1 MTVASGNNHCR
12 SPRSHGI
19 VVTGPMAEKSILQ
32 GDLSKIQLP
41 DVLSFLAMIRQ
52 TGKLVVRRTQPQLDR
67 SIHWKEGEIIFA
79 SSSSP
84 EHSLGQFLLRNGKI
98 TQDQYDE
105 SKRRV
110 TPQLRHGKLLVQ
122 MGALSPK
129 DLWWGVKNQVL
140 EIIYSLFTWKDG
152 EFFFVESS
160 EELAQE
166 RIVLQINTSSVIM
179 EGIRRLDEGARIR
192 EKIPTLDLV
201 FTRVIGVIPDF
212 KELDM
217 NETEIAIFN
226 DIDGRRTIRELTGRS
241 DLTEF
246 EVTRI
251 LFQLLSARLIEPVS
265 EEKGFRPVFLDVE
278 DSPELLKVIST
289 YNDMFG
295 RLFEALEKRVG
306 EDQARDIFMTIL
318 QNAETDEL
326 WSGVFFDQFGRFDE
340 NMLIANISELPFEKR
355 KAVLDEGLNTLLS
368 VQLFEVSQHLDSAGK
383 VDVFRFISDQKAS
396 LEKATA

>member
-1 MTVASGNNHCR
+1 MT
-12 SPRSHGI
+12 
-19 VVTGPMAEKSILQ
+19 EKPILQ

-41 DVLSFLAMIRQ
+41 DVLSFVAMIRES
-52 TGKLVVRRTQPQLDR
+52 GKLVVRRADLERT
-67 SIHWKEGEIIFA
+67 IHWKEGEIVFA
-79 SSSSP
+79 SSSSN

-98 TQDQYDE
+98 NQEQYEE

-110 TPQLRHGKLLVQ
+110 TPLLRHGKILVQ

-140 EIIYSLFTWKDG
+140 EIIYSLVGWKDG
-152 EFFFVESS
+152 EFAFFNSA

-179 EGIRRLDEGARIR
+179 EGIRRLDESARIR
-192 EKIPTLDLV
+192 EKVPSLELV
-201 FTRVIGVIPDF
+201 FARVQGVVPDF
-212 KELDM
+212 SELDM
-217 NETEIAIFN
+217 SDAEIAIYN
-226 DIDGRRTIRELTGRS
+226 DLDGRSNVRELTGRS

-251 LFQLLSARLIEPVS
+251 LFQLLSARLIEPVH

-295 RLFEALEKRVG
+295 RLFEALEKKVG
-306 EDQARDIFMTIL
+306 EDLARDIFMTIL

-326 WSGVFFDQFGRFDE
+326 WAGVFFDQYGRFDE

-355 KAVLDEGLNTLLS
+355 KMVLDEGLNTLLS
-368 VQLFEVSQHLDSAGK
+368 VQLFEVSQHLDQAGK

>member
-1 MTVASGNNHCR
+1 MS
-12 SPRSHGI
+12 
-19 VVTGPMAEKSILQ
+19 EKPILQ
-32 GDLSKIQLP
+32 GDLAKIQLP
-41 DVLSFLAMIRQ
+41 DVLSFVSMIRQ
-52 TGKLVVRRTQPQLDR
+52 SGRLLVRRGPLER
-67 SIHWKEGEIIFA
+67 NIHWKDGEIVFA

-98 TQDQYDE
+98 TNDQYEE

-122 MGALSPK
+122 MGAISPK
-129 DLWWGVKNQVL
+129 DLWWGVKNQVQ
-140 EIIYSLFTWKDG
+140 EIIYSLFGWKDG
-152 EFFFVESS
+152 EFALYESS

-166 RIVLQINTSSVIM
+166 RIVIQINTPSVIM
-179 EGIRRLDEGARIR
+179 EGIRRLDESARIR
-192 EKIPTLDLV
+192 EKVPSQDLV
-201 FTRVIGVIPDF
+201 FVAVPGVTPDF
-212 KELDM
+212 RSLDM
-217 NETEIAIFN
+217 SESEIAIYN
-226 DIDGRRTIRELTGRS
+226 HIDGRLNVRELTGRS

-251 LFQLLSARLIEPVS
+251 LFQLLSARLVEPV
-265 EEKGFRPVFLDVE
+265 EEKSFRPVFLDVE

-295 RLFEALEKRVG
+295 RLFEALETTVG
-306 EDQARDIFMTIL
+306 EEQARDIFMTIL

-326 WSGVFFDQFGRFDE
+326 WAGVFFDQYGRFDE

-396 LEKATA
+396 LDAWSRA

>member
-1 MTVASGNNHCR
+1 MSDKAV
-12 SPRSHGI
+12 
-19 VVTGPMAEKSILQ
+19 LQ
-32 GDLSKIQLP
+32 GDLTRIQLP
-41 DVLSFLAMIRQ
+41 DVLSFLAMIRAG
-52 TGKLVVRRTQPQLDR
+52 GKLVVRRVQLER
-67 SIHWKEGEIIFA
+67 SIHWKEGEIVFA
-79 SSSSP
+79 SSNSP

-98 TQDQYDE
+98 TQQQYDE

-122 MGALSPK
+122 MGAISPK

-152 EFFFVESS
+152 EFALYDSVED
-160 EELAQE
+160 LAQE
-166 RIVLQINTSSVIM
+166 RIMLQINTSSVIM
-179 EGIRRLDEGARIR
+179 EGIRRLDESARIR
-192 EKIPTLDLV
+192 EKIPSLD
-201 FTRVIGVIPDF
+201 VIFVKVPGVVPDF
-212 KELDM
+212 GALDM
-217 NETEIAIFN
+217 TDVEIAVYTN
-226 DIDGRRTIRELTGRS
+226 IDGTLNVRELTGRS

-246 EVTRI
+246 DVTRI
-251 LFQLLSARLIEPVS
+251 LFQLLSARLIEIAP
-265 EEKGFRPVFLDVE
+265 EERSFRPVFLDVE

-306 EDQARDIFMTIL
+306 EDHAREIFMTIL

-326 WSGVFFDQFGRFDE
+326 WSGVFFDQYGRFDE
-340 NMLIANISELPFEKR
+340 NMLIANISELPFERR
-355 KAVLDEGLNTLLS
+355 KTVLDEGLNTLLS
-368 VQLFEVSQHLDSAGK
+368 VQLFEVSQHLDQAGK